1 MFGTKENRAMKHF
14 AVLLFLLGLS
24 ALAPTRSD
32 AADAYVIGAVSLRA
46 GPDIGYP
53 SIMTLP
59 AGMPVSVYGCTDGW
73 EWCDV
78 QAEDNR
84 GWVSGQFLQYDYQN
98 QRVLLPDYGARV
110 GIPIVAFVLGAYW
123 DQHYRSR
130 SWYRDR
136 DSWSHRT
143 FAHRPPP
150 RPTMQPS
157 RPDYRSQS
165 VAPRPPVNRTQ
176 SAAPRPPVNRTQSAA
191 PRPPVNRTRPSGA
204 ATAEQ
209 SSAITR
215 QGRTSQ
221 ARPKTQVSR
230 PPSSQ
235 RSAPASRPSTSNAGH
250 PAPPAK
256 GAAQRPAQRAKPV
269 PKKDNNSKDGN
280 ATDGGHR

>member
-1 MFGTKENRAMKHF
+1 MKHF

-32 AADAYVIGAVSLRA
+32 AADAYVIGTVSLRA

-157 RPDYRSQS
+157 RPDYRSQPVAPRPPVNRSQS

-176 SAAPRPPVNRTQSAA
+176 SAAPRPPVNRPQSSGAAVARPQNNRPQSPAKAA
-191 PRPPVNRTRPSGA
+191 PRP
-204 ATAEQ
+204 Q
-209 SSAITR
+209 
-215 QGRTSQ
+215 
-221 ARPKTQVSR
+221 TQVSR

-235 RSAPASRPSTSNAGH
+235 RSAPASRPPTSNAGH

-256 GAAQRPAQRAKPV
+256 GAAQRPAPRAKPV

-280 ATDGGHR
+280 ATDSGHR